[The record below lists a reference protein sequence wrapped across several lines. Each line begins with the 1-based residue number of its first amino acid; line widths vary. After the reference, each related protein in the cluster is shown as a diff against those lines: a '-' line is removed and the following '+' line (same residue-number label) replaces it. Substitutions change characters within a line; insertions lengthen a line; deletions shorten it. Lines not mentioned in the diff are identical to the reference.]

1 MTEEEEEEDMPQEAS
16 YGLNDP
22 ALQAWI
28 KRQMNAAVHAMMARG
43 LVDSLVVEARPA
55 WVLPCTLLIGKI
67 RPRGQSK
74 GFDWFI
80 CGDAPL
86 TYTLSSVAATPREAA
101 RHFALQWQL
110 DAARQGAAGNELA
123 QKAGAL
129 YQLVDEDIFWQ
140 QEEGSE

>member
-1 MTEEEEEEDMPQEAS
+1 MTEDTPRIG
-16 YGLNDP
+16 GLDDP

-28 KRQMNAAVHAMMARG
+28 QRQMNNAVHEMMERG
-43 LVDSLVVEARPA
+43 LVESLVVEAKPA

-67 RPRGQSK
+67 RRQHQNS

-86 TYTLSSVAATPREAA
+86 SYTLSTVAATPRQAA

-110 DAARQGAAGNELA
+110 DAARQGDAGNELA
-123 QKAGAL
+123 RKAGAL
-129 YQLVDEDIFWQ
+129 YQLVEQDVFWL
-140 QEEGSE
+140 

>member
-1 MTEEEEEEDMPQEAS
+1 MTEDTPRTG
-16 YGLNDP
+16 GLNDP

-28 KRQMNAAVHAMMARG
+28 RRQMNNAVHEMMERG
-43 LVDSLVVEARPA
+43 LVESLVVEAKPA

-67 RPRGQSK
+67 RRQHQGS

-86 TYTLSSVAATPREAA
+86 SYTLSSVAATPREAA

-110 DAARQGAAGNELA
+110 DAARQGDAGNELA
-123 QKAGAL
+123 RKAGAL
-129 YQLVDEDIFWQ
+129 YQLVEQDVFWQ
-140 QEEGSE
+140 KQGSE

>member
-1 MTEEEEEEDMPQEAS
+1 MTEDTPGTG
-16 YGLNDP
+16 GLNDP

-28 KRQMNAAVHAMMARG
+28 QRQMNNAVHEMMERG
-43 LVDSLVVEARPA
+43 LVESLVVEAKPA

-67 RPRGQSK
+67 RRQHQSS

-86 TYTLSSVAATPREAA
+86 TYTLSTVAATPREAA

-110 DAARQGAAGNELA
+110 DAARQGEAGNELA
-123 QKAGAL
+123 RKAGAL
-129 YQLVDEDIFWQ
+129 YQLVEQDVFWQ
-140 QEEGSE
+140 KQGSE